1 MSEYL
6 EFKCPNCGAP
16 LESPAEVIICSYC
29 GVWLMRRPQLG
40 SQGTSSPNELL
51 PGVRFSW
58 YVVVDQQGFGIPAMR
73 FLYPTGWQVE
83 GGIYWIPD
91 RPASPA
97 AVAFRVRNPAG
108 LEQFESF
115 PTHLF
120 YWSTDPMSR
129 WAIPPGSRY
138 FGAEVAQ
145 PVDSVQFI
153 QAILIPRFRNIP
165 GLQVRTVQR
174 TPGVTP
180 ENAYTQMGLPQTETA
195 IVDIIYPLENNTV
208 EERIHANLTY
218 HRMQMPGMWG
228 VSEMINWSADYL
240 YAIRAREGQLDS
252 LADLFATIWK
262 SVQLNPQWMALLN
275 QNIQQNTAA
284 NIHHIQNIG
293 ALSRHISQVSNEIG
307 DLISQSYWERQAVY
321 DRVSE
326 RWSQAMR
333 GVDAYQDTSGAQVE
347 LPTGYQQAWGN
358 ALGEYILSNDPFF
371 DPNQVSSQTWTQLQ
385 RQE

>member
-1 MSEYL
+1 MSEFVSL
-6 EFKCPNCGAP
+6 KCPNCGAP
-16 LESPAEVIICSYC
+16 LNSPAEVIICSYC
-29 GVWLMRRPQLG
+29 GVWLMRQPQTEPQ
-40 SQGTSSPNELL
+40 STAASNELL

-58 YVVVDQQGFGIPAMR
+58 QVVVDQQGFGIPAMR
-73 FLYPTGWQVE
+73 FLYPTGWLVE
-83 GGIYWIPD
+83 GGIFWIAD

-97 AVAFRVRNPAG
+97 AAAFRIRNPAG
-108 LEQFESF
+108 PEQFETF

-138 FGAEVAQ
+138 FGAEVVQ
-145 PVDSVQFI
+145 PMDSVQFI
-153 QAILIPRFRNIP
+153 QAILIPRFRNIS
-165 GLQVRTVQR
+165 GLQVRSVQR
-174 TPGVTP
+174 NPTTSEKSYPQSGIP
-180 ENAYTQMGLPQTETA
+180 QMETA
-195 IVDIIYPLENNTV
+195 LVDIVYPMENLTL
-208 EERIHANLTY
+208 EERLHASLTY
-218 HRMQMPGMWG
+218 HRMQLPGLWG
-228 VSEMINWSADYL
+228 VNEMINWSADYL
-240 YAIRAREGQLDS
+240 YAIRARQGQLDS

-262 SVQLNPQWMALLN
+262 SVQINPQWMALLN

-284 NIHHIQNIG
+284 NIQHIRNIG
-293 ALSRHISQVSNEIG
+293 ALSRHISQVGNEIS
-307 DLISQSYWERQAVY
+307 DMINQSYWERQAVY

-333 GVDAYQDTSGAQVE
+333 GVDAYQDLGGAQVE

-371 DPNQVSSQTWTQLQ
+371 DPNQLSNQTWTQLR